1 MTDSG
6 YPIIVGSYFAVDSS
20 ATVGNLY
27 FILTVPLEP
36 HDAAV
41 PLEGE
46 HVGRRFMRGVQGR
59 VTRTRR

>member
-1 MTDSG
+1 VVLIQNDATI
-6 YPIIVGSYFAVDSS
+6 PIDVSLGAMPFEER
-20 ATVGNLY
+20 
-27 FILTVPLEP
+27 VPLEP

>member
-27 FILTVPLEP
+27 FTLKVLKSAGP
-36 HDAAV
+36 
-41 PLEGE
+41 
-46 HVGRRFMRGVQGR
+46 
-59 VTRTRR
+59 